1 MGYSDR
7 IHRGVGVVTQPTFLI
22 RERYAV
28 DSATIGTG
36 RPPLV
41 LQPPFARD
49 TIPTLI
55 DRPDNNLELRS
66 SGIEV
71 TAILPEIKPLRTRLA
86 IVGAWSK
93 SRLQSSGVEFGTTF
107 SDFQLSA
114 AQPRAPYW
122 DGSVRTGDRVLL
134 TTRII
139 HHQPG
144 AGLVI
149 TGTLQTYLREVRV
162 NLAGTDTLAFA
173 GYITRS
179 GRLVPVPLDHIGPAV
194 MLFST

>member
-66 SGIEV
+66 SGIEI

-144 AGLVI
+144 ASTWRGPTRWPLP
-149 TGTLQTYLREVRV
+149 GTSPAVDGWCRCPWSG
-162 NLAGTDTLAFA
+162 AGTPSSPTSASLGSASSPS
-173 GYITRS
+173 RK
-179 GRLVPVPLDHIGPAV
+179 RVR
-194 MLFST
+194 